1 MDERQARLLIQ
12 QAFREQ
18 GLTGEIIKGVNPN
31 LIEALRRTAAQIR
44 RTLPP
49 PGDLMRERAWRQL
62 RPRLYADLDR
72 FANELGAATMSALKD
87 EVNQAEKV
95 AAGFLVGEKTNPAS
109 LTRSGNVSSLRGAA
123 AFEAVWQG
131 ADITVTSGEL
141 YFKALSRT
149 GVAGQSFREI
159 FGVSIDPTGGIL
171 TVGEQRTGLSR
182 FFVTSIDR
190 LVSRGILEGRDTA
203 DIAHDLV
210 FDSIKSGLN
219 LGKTGRQLRTNAFT
233 VVRTAIAEANAR
245 MHEAFWDENDE
256 VIEGWVFDALS
267 DSRTCPW
274 CAMNDQ
280 KEAKDRN
287 DLPKVPLHPRCRCQV
302 LPITAAAKLLR
313 EEDKKEGNLPG
324 GSAVEVYTESELRD
338 KFKVPANETTKD
350 FLKRRG
356 GKGDRDQLRIYRTPF
371 KQNGRTFY
379 RVARDLPATGA
390 SGILKVPEWLAT
402 ANATTRIQ
410 FFGGGNPGR
419 IRNEIFE
426 RRVKDGDS
434 PRSALNALLSR
445 DEALTRRSH
454 MLRWKPAAKL
464 RK

>member
-18 GLTGEIIKGVNPN
+18 GLTGEVIKGVNPN
-31 LIEALRRTAAQIR
+31 LLEALRRVASLIR
-44 RTLPP
+44 TTLPA

-72 FANELGAATMSALKD
+72 FANELGAATMEALKG
-87 EVNQAEKV
+87 EINQAERV
-95 AAGFLVGEKTNPAS
+95 ASGYLMGEKTNPAA
-109 LTRSGNVSSLRGAA
+109 LTRSGNVDSLRGATP
-123 AFEAVWQG
+123 FTAVWQG
-131 ADITVTSGEL
+131 ADITVTSGEM
-141 YFKALSRT
+141 YFRALSQT

-182 FFVTSIDR
+182 FFITSIDR
-190 LVSRGILEGRDTA
+190 LVSRGILEGIDTA
-203 DIAHDLV
+203 DIAHELV

-245 MHEAFWDENDE
+245 MHEAFWDANDE
-256 VIEGWVFDALS
+256 DIEGWVFDALS

-280 KEAKDRN
+280 KEAKDRD

-302 LPITAAAKLLR
+302 LPITKAAKLLR

-324 GSAVEVYTESELRD
+324 GSAVELYTEAELRD
-338 KFKVPANETTKD
+338 KFNVPKNESIKD

-356 GKGDRDQLRIYRTPF
+356 GPGERDQLRIYRTPV

-402 ANATTRIQ
+402 ANTTTRVQ

-419 IRNEIFE
+419 IRNEYFE
-426 RRVKDGDS
+426 RRIKDGDS
-434 PRSALNALLSR
+434 PRTALNALLSR
-445 DEALTRRSH
+445 DEAVTRRSH
-454 MLRWKPAAKL
+454 MLRFKPAAGL